1 MAGSTAVTVARLV
14 AAAALEHQLEL
25 HPAHARVAV
34 LVDLPDHVF
43 DLTVRTR
50 TASGRP
56 PSMTTLAYVLA
67 CGNLISVCYRDGAG
81 RARASA
87 FLAL

>member
-1 MAGSTAVTVARLV
+1 MTVARLV

-43 DLTVRTR
+43 DLTVRR
-50 TASGRP
+50 ESLQDGRH
-56 PSMTTLAYVLA
+56 L
-67 CGNLISVCYRDGAG
+67 
-81 RARASA
+81 
-87 FLAL
+87 